1 MLLADSLMLS
11 TRSFSLYEVLLH
23 RWVLLRTLYEEFQ
36 SGLNLLNFCD
46 SNQQRPRVFDVV
58 VTYSLRGVSV
68 STRCCYIDG
77 CCYVLSTRSFS
88 LV

>member
-11 TRSFSLYEVLLH
+11 TRSFSLYDEVLLH

-46 SNQQRPRVFDVV
+46 
-58 VTYSLRGVSV
+58 
-68 STRCCYIDG
+68 
-77 CCYVLSTRSFS
+77 
-88 LV
+88 

>member
-46 SNQQRPRVFDVV
+46 SNQQRPRAFDVV

-68 STRCCYIDG
+68 WSESVEFLLLKSTNTEDI
-77 CCYVLSTRSFS
+77 
-88 LV
+88 